1 MLLYYKLHRVKKL
14 VDATTDEI
22 CKYLRHFNGSE
33 QLSLE
38 LNHEHILKIRN
49 YVLGDYL
56 NTSVTFFRLYSDRK
70 LLDKIISVF
79 TPTGENISKTIF
91 ENELFSLKKEFEN
104 HEKNR

>member
-1 MLLYYKLHRVKKL
+1 MEAIGHWKNEHRINSKMLLYYKLHRVKKL

-56 NTSVTFFRLYSDRK
+56 NTSVSFFRLYSDRK
-70 LLDKIISVF
+70 LLDK
-79 TPTGENISKTIF
+79 TRLPY
-91 ENELFSLKKEFEN
+91 ELINKIKRLV
-104 HEKNR
+104 